1 MMDYFLSANTS
12 LRESFKHNFVE
23 HTFIATAYC
32 EHCKGVVRRE
42 RGGEREGDRGGG
54 EERVTCINFSC
65 ICMYCIMSIFI
76 VYCNYLPFSLPSLS
90 SSSPFLSLL
99 VERYSASGCP
109 V

>member
-42 RGGEREGDRGGG
+42 REREREGDRGGG
-54 EERVTCINFSC
+54 GRKSY
-65 ICMYCIMSIFI
+65 M
-76 VYCNYLPFSLPSLS
+76 
-90 SSSPFLSLL
+90 
-99 VERYSASGCP
+99 
-109 V
+109 

>member
-42 RGGEREGDRGGG
+42 RGRGRGRERERGGG
-54 EERVTCINFSC
+54 EGE
-65 ICMYCIMSIFI
+65 
-76 VYCNYLPFSLPSLS
+76 
-90 SSSPFLSLL
+90 
-99 VERYSASGCP
+99 G
-109 V
+109 